1 MRDSTENCSLHCD
14 AQCTRARTHV
24 RRIDY
29 SCILWLC
36 GSLGAISHLRS
47 HRLPSARAS
56 SILRTTLA
64 RSPRATS
71 ALRATP
77 AGGPVVALHV
87 RPLAL
92 RELAAL
98 PRTARLLPPS
108 ARHRKGA
115 ALEHPLDPRAVSPVA
130 SIEGASR
137 LPVSVVGGHFPPAWE
152 VARRAEL
159 HHVCAASARR
169 ARISQG
175 RKRRGE
181 GLCAHAYIWSLGA
194 RKPAPQS
201 ARRRL

>member
-1 MRDSTENCSLHCD
+1 MRDSTENCSLHRD
-14 AQCTRARTHV
+14 AQCTRKTYRLSSGSAAPWARS
-24 RRIDY
+24 RISARY
-29 SCILWLC
+29 
-36 GSLGAISHLRS
+36 
-47 HRLPSARAS
+47 RLPSARAS

>member
-1 MRDSTENCSLHCD
+1 MRDSTENCSLHRD

-24 RRIDY
+24 SKTYRL
-29 SCILWLC
+29 SSGPC
-36 GSLGAISHLRS
+36 GSAAPCAISHLRS
-47 HRLPSARAS
+47 YLPSARAS